1 MGFSEFERE
10 RFKALC
16 RSKEKIDTIIDEE
29 YPTEVVQ
36 FLTDEV
42 FWIKFN
48 M

>member
-16 RSKEKIDTIIDEE
+16 RSNEKIDTIIDEE

-42 FWIKFN
+42 F
-48 M
+48 